1 MKNMSLNERLN
12 VNLEETAADENQNQ
26 SAVPGNQP
34 VRVIFEE
41 HSVADGH
48 GRTFSLP
55 GESNCSNW
63 VNQNAFKEDV
73 NPEGSKRRI
82 KRS

>member
-48 GRTFSLP
+48 NEHSVYLVKVTVQTG
-55 GESNCSNW
+55 
-63 VNQNAFKEDV
+63 
-73 NPEGSKRRI
+73 
-82 KRS
+82 